1 MWLNVFSF
9 HWPLLWSSFP
19 FPHLS
24 VISSSVWGQSNAVLF
39 KKKKNQGF
47 FSLVSVLTSEL
58 PFLWMLKLPNIFLMP
73 IFGILLVTVILQFP
87 YRNCASYVK
96 KLKTLFSSR
105 YPFPSWWQIKTPQ
118 GNSTDM
124 FLKTF
129 ALQTWIVLII
139 NFTLILNEL
148 HLWFTWAAGTNF
160 SS

>member
-1 MWLNVFSF
+1 MYSASTDLFCEV
-9 HWPLLWSSFP
+9 LL
-19 FPHLS
+19 LS
-24 VISSSVWGQSNAVLF
+24 HIWVLFLLFWGQSNAVLF
-39 KKKKNQGF
+39 FFFKNQGF
-47 FSLVSVLTSEL
+47 FSLVSILTNEL

-118 GNSTDM
+118 GNSTDI

-139 NFTLILNEL
+139 NFSLILNEL